1 VAAIAVSSLLKG
13 RLKGA
18 CPCGWSAKASSEAKI
33 SMAHF
38 CAFTSAFLHTS
49 TGDLSVN
56 FSLELGLQPPSLA
69 LQPAKQSHGNC
80 DAGAD
85 HY

>member
-1 VAAIAVSSLLKG
+1 
-13 RLKGA
+13 
-18 CPCGWSAKASSEAKI
+18 
-33 SMAHF
+33 MAHF